1 MSPASHCHHLAQ
13 PYGSAVFSSHTY
25 AYPYGFGLLPAPL
38 RSPIGPT
45 SPNVFNSPV
54 PSLSYT
60 SPTIIEPGVESHE
73 IQKRAR
79 LGGIGSYENYD
90 EQEPPDQPLLI
101 AEPTKTVEV
110 PTITLTPPKKRRPRK
125 REMPD
130 LVRLPEPSPSSAIA
144 SPQPSV
150 HTPKITVHTP
160 SIPGG
165 SPSTERPFFSFSADA
180 NCTTNTTND
189 SKSQSDTT
197 ITCTVASSNQKRL
210 KNLQLAI

>member
-1 MSPASHCHHLAQ
+1 M
-13 PYGSAVFSSHTY
+13 G
-25 AYPYGFGLLPAPL
+25 
-38 RSPIGPT
+38 
-45 SPNVFNSPV
+45 
-54 PSLSYT
+54 
-60 SPTIIEPGVESHE
+60 
-73 IQKRAR
+73 
-79 LGGIGSYENYD
+79 NYD
-90 EQEPPDQPLLI
+90 EQESPDQPLLI

-130 LVRLPEPSPSSAIA
+130 LVRLPEPSPSSDIA